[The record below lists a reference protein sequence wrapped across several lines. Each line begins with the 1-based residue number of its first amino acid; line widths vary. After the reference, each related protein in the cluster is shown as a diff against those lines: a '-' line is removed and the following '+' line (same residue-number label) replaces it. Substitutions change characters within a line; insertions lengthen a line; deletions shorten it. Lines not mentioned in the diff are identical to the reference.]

1 MLSTLVYTII
11 SPYFLGKKCFSKSTS
26 VFYYSLY
33 SIIKHAYTYISSFQV
48 QKTPTMK
55 SWTPSTRYSYCW
67 KLYSFTCTFL
77 KLCFFYF
84 PVKTCGK
91 PHIQNIMSNVTAR
104 PGQMATFKCQV
115 DMSCIV
121 AYIEWYHEMD
131 NGTEKLIK
139 VNIILY
145 IGSGQVLKR
154 HLV

>member
-1 MLSTLVYTII
+1 
-11 SPYFLGKKCFSKSTS
+11 
-26 VFYYSLY
+26 
-33 SIIKHAYTYISSFQV
+33 
-48 QKTPTMK
+48 MK
-55 SWTPSTRYSYCW
+55 SWTPSTRYSFILTVESCIVLHVY
-67 KLYSFTCTFL
+67 YTFL
-77 KLCFFYF
+77 KLFFYF